1 MSNPPTDE
9 AAAALR
15 IHNDARAG
23 QNLEA
28 LVWDDD
34 LAKQATEYAQY
45 LADANI
51 GLEHSSGPH
60 DPDQGESLYMEMG
73 QSDPVS
79 AAAQAW
85 INEVENYHGEAIGEG
100 DFGSYG
106 HYSKPFTLLFFS
118 PRTRQ
123 RRVRANGEDSS
134 SVHVV
139 EHDKSRYGVCDG
151 GEWLGL
157 RCGEI
162 QSSGELDWVEALLG
176 NTKNLL

>member
-60 DPDQGESLYMEMG
+60 DPDQGENLYMEMG

-85 INEVENYHGEAIGEG
+85 INEVESYHGEAIGDG

-106 HYSKPFTLLFFS
+106 HYSKSLTLLCFTENEREKREES
-118 PRTRQ
+118 GLMERIPAQCMWSSTTK
-123 RRVRANGEDSS
+123 VGMGSATAANGW
-134 SVHVV
+134 VFVV
-139 EHDKSRYGVCDG
+139 GRYNP
-151 GEWLGL
+151 
-157 RCGEI
+157 
-162 QSSGELDWVEALLG
+162 QG
-176 NTKNLL
+176 NWTGSKPY